1 MDSGNMITIKQVA
14 KMTDVSESYIRRLCR
29 RGDIPGALKIS
40 ARLWIIDK
48 DNIPENIG
56 KGKAKEIA

>member
-29 RGDIPGALKIS
+29 RGDIPGAIKIS
-40 ARLWIIDK
+40 PRLWIIDK
-48 DNIPENIG
+48 NNIPENIG
-56 KGKAKEIA
+56 KGKAKETA